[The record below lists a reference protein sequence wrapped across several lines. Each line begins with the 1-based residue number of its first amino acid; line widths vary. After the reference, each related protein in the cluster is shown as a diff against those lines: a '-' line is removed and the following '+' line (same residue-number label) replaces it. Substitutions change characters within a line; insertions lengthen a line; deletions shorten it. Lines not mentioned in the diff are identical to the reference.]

1 MVPIIPSLKVN
12 GQVVNFNNGDLL
24 KHLPDATTRA
34 NFSLEHNV
42 KQFAD
47 FVGQGMLSYLVI
59 ENNEKGK
66 FKR

>member
-12 GQVVNFNNGDLL
+12 GQVLNFNNVDLL
-24 KHLPDATTRA
+24 KHLPNAATRA
-34 NFSLEHNV
+34 SFSLEHNV
-42 KQFAD
+42 KQFAG
-47 FVGQGMLSYLVI
+47 FVSQGTLSYLII